1 MAVRKQTSG
10 RWLAEIYPEGR
21 PSKANPNAPRVR
33 KQFATKGEAL
43 AFERFVLDP
52 DKGKPWL
59 EGQGEPTDCRRLS
72 DLVELW
78 FGRHGQS
85 LRDGEARKS
94 KLLTVCHALGDP
106 LAVNFTA
113 RDFAAYR
120 EARLSGDITDRRAIN
135 QEKQGVTPN
144 TVNREHAYLRAV
156 FNELK
161 RLGEWQ
167 GENPLDGLRAYKV
180 AEAELAFLYPDELK
194 RLLAACADSQ
204 NPDLL
209 LVVKLCLATGAR
221 WSEVEELT
229 QSQVSPNRITFTRTK
244 SKKSRSVPISPDLY
258 AQLPRKRGRLFGD
271 CYRAFEMVVER
282 AGLEL
287 PPGQN
292 THVLRHTFASHFMM
306 NGGNILVLQKILGHS
321 TIAMTMRYAH
331 FAPDHLEDAVRLNP
345 LSVCGL
351 E

>member
-1 MAVRKQTSG
+1 MAVRKSESG
-10 RWLAEIYPEGR
+10 KWLIEVYPLGR
-21 PSKANPNAPRVR
+21 PSKENPKAPRIR
-33 KQFATKGEAL
+33 KLFATKGEAL

-59 EGQGEPTDCRRLS
+59 EGQEEPTDGRRLS

-94 KLLTVCHALGDP
+94 KLLTICDALGDP
-106 LAVNFTA
+106 LAEDFTA

-120 EARLSGDITDRRAIN
+120 EARLSGEITDRRAVN
-135 QEKQGVTPN
+135 QEKLGVTPN

-167 GENPLDGLRAYKV
+167 RENPLDGLRAYKV

-194 RLLAACADSQ
+194 RLLAACKESP

-229 QSQVSPNRITFTRTK
+229 QSQVSPNRVTFTRTK
-244 SKKSRSVPISPDLY
+244 SKKSRSVPISPELY

-271 CYRAFEMVVER
+271 CYRAFEMAAER
-282 AGLEL
+282 IGLEL
-287 PPGQN
+287 PPGQS

-321 TIAMTMRYAH
+321 TITMTMRYAH
-331 FAPDHLEDAVRLNP
+331 FAPDHLEEAVRLNP
-345 LSVCGL
+345 LVVCGVN
-351 E
+351 